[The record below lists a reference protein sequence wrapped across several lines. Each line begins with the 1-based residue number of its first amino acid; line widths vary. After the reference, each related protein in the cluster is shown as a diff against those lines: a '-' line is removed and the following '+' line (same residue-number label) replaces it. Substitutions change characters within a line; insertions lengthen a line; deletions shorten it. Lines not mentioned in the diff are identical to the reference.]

1 MLEHD
6 SVRVVPPFAPVSG
19 FSFGFRDKFRVQ
31 GLGLRDTLHWGALPC
46 FAPALDYQPL
56 LRSITSFNP

>member
-6 SVRVVPPFAPVSG
+6 SVRVVPPVAPVSG

-31 GLGLRDTLHWGALPC
+31 GLGLRDLFEFGFRVWV
-46 FAPALDYQPL
+46 
-56 LRSITSFNP
+56 